1 MKPAASNISFSKKN
15 AADMLG
21 AIIDRLPEG
30 MPNPTVRRLAKLKQ
44 QLNRQ
49 NNSIAELKRKI
60 REKEAMKPKADC
72 DREELIFLKNRL
84 QKEVEVQHKLL
95 ALLVQEQRK
104 EGTSAKDWETIR
116 LCPDKLDEQSCN
128 PWALGSES
136 VEQRGFSFDSNLS
149 PMSSL
154 ELVGTGPRTDA
165 EVCDKLTERME
176 KELMNRDRVIHIL
189 QSRLEQLIV
198 DVRKVKQ
205 QGGVPGCNAVP
216 VNPRFCEADLVRRLE
231 FYRNNTETLGKNL
244 QQMDQALKTIQRE
257 LGTVE
262 DEQQANTMPRST
274 SVTNTT
280 GTSRPV
286 QESANISS
294 TDWKTL
300 CDERCSNAA
309 VPQFGQQAATTPP
322 QPFCTKE
329 LEVQKQYNLLLQEYT
344 RKAAECQQ
352 LSDRLMIAG
361 TAKEGVQDQS
371 TECAERELLKKRCAE
386 LLDERD
392 EFRVLIREQ
401 SVQLEDYRAKFR
413 SAQQKVEEQKLQ
425 IDKQQTTNRRIE
437 QQINFEIQQIK
448 KKFQKQLR
456 ELTPYPRL
464 LEDAEAKVEK
474 LKHSNQKLYSELERT
489 LQQVKLLEE
498 RLNAAQGSKGEEVQK
513 AVELLQLELEHL
525 QQRQEAMQ
533 KEKQAAEEEAA
544 RKQLELDELRTGSAK
559 IIARTNQRMEQ
570 ERQAAQERYG
580 QLETEL
586 AQCRAEASFNISNR
600 EEALRE
606 MHHQIKVLSGSFD
619 DAQLQIQSL
628 RNQLAYLQNEK
639 LLCLE

>member
-1 MKPAASNISFSKKN
+1 MKSGGSNASFSRKN

-21 AIIDRLPEG
+21 AIIDRLPEGG

-60 REKEAMKPKADC
+60 REKDAMKPKADC

-84 QKEVEVQHKLL
+84 QKEVEIQHKLL
-95 ALLVQEQRK
+95 DLVVQEQRK
-104 EGTSAKDWETIR
+104 EGTSARDWETIR

-128 PWALGSES
+128 PWTLGRES

-154 ELVGTGPRTDA
+154 ELGGTGTGIVDA
-165 EVCDKLTERME
+165 DVCGKLTERME
-176 KELMNRDRVIHIL
+176 KELMNRDRVIQIL

-205 QGGVPGCNAVP
+205 QGGVSGCNAVP

-244 QQMDQALKTIQRE
+244 QQMDNALKTIQKE

-262 DEQQANTMPRST
+262 DDSQEPQAAGRST
-274 SVTNTT
+274 SVANTT

-286 QESANISS
+286 RESANISS

-300 CDERCSNAA
+300 CDERSSNAA
-309 VPQFGQQAATTPP
+309 TVGPN
-322 QPFCTKE
+322 FCTKE
-329 LEVQKQYNLLLQEYT
+329 LEVQKQYKLLLQEYT

-352 LSDRLMIAG
+352 LSDRLVIAG
-361 TAKEGVQDQS
+361 TAKEGAQDQS
-371 TECAERELLKKRCAE
+371 QECAERELLKKRCSE
-386 LLDERD
+386 LLDEQD

-401 SVQLEDYRAKFR
+401 SVQLEDYRAKFLA
-413 SAQQKVEEQKLQ
+413 AQQKVEEQKLQ
-425 IDKQQTTNRRIE
+425 MDKQKTTERRIE

-448 KKFQKQLR
+448 KKFHSQLR

-464 LEDAEAKVEK
+464 LEDEEAKVEK
-474 LKHSNQKLYSELERT
+474 LKHSNQKLYGELERT

-498 RLNAAQGSKGEEVQK
+498 RLHAAESSKREEVQK
-513 AVELLQLELEHL
+513 AVEQLQLELEHL
-525 QQRQEAMQ
+525 RQRQETAQ
-533 KEKQAAEEEAA
+533 KDKQAAEEEAV
-544 RKQLELDELRTGSAK
+544 RKQLELDELRTESAK
-559 IIARTNQRMEQ
+559 IIARTNQRLEQ

>member
-1 MKPAASNISFSKKN
+1 M
-15 AADMLG
+15 
-21 AIIDRLPEG
+21 
-30 MPNPTVRRLAKLKQ
+30 RRLAKLKQ

-60 REKEAMKPKADC
+60 REKEGMKPKADC

-84 QKEVEVQHKLL
+84 LKEVEMQHKLL
-95 ALLVQEQRK
+95 NLVVQEQRK
-104 EGTSAKDWETIR
+104 EGTSAKDWQTIR

-128 PWALGSES
+128 PWTLGGES

-154 ELVGTGPRTDA
+154 ELGGAGTDA
-165 EVCDKLTERME
+165 DVCGKLTERME
-176 KELMNRDRVIHIL
+176 KELMNRDRVIQIL
-189 QSRLEQLIV
+189 QSRLEQLVV
-198 DVRKVKQ
+198 DVRRVKQ
-205 QGGVPGCNAVP
+205 QGSSAPGCNP
-216 VNPRFCEADLVRRLE
+216 VQSSPRFCEADMVRRLE

-244 QQMDQALKTIQRE
+244 QQMDQALKIIQKE

-262 DEQQANTMPRST
+262 DDQEEPRTTARST
-274 SVTNTT
+274 SFANTT
-280 GTSRPV
+280 D
-286 QESANISS
+286 E
-294 TDWKTL
+294 
-300 CDERCSNAA
+300 ERCSNAA
-309 VPQFGQQAATTPP
+309 
-322 QPFCTKE
+322 E

-344 RKAAECQQ
+344 RKAAECQR
-352 LSDRLMIAG
+352 LSDRLAIAA
-361 TAKEGVQDQS
+361 TVKEASPDQS
-371 TECAERELLKKRCAE
+371 AECAERDLLKKRCSE
-386 LLDERD
+386 LLDEQD

-413 SAQQKVEEQKLQ
+413 TAQQKVEEQKLQ
-425 IDKQQTTNRRIE
+425 MDKQQTTNRRIE
-437 QQINFEIQQIK
+437 QQINFEIEQIK
-448 KKFQKQLR
+448 KKFQNQLR

-464 LEDAEAKVEK
+464 LEDAEAKAEK
-474 LKHSNQKLYSELERT
+474 LKQSNQKLYSELERT

-498 RLNAAQGSKGEEVQK
+498 RLHAAESSKGAEVQK

-533 KEKQAAEEEAA
+533 KEKQTAEDEAA
-544 RKQLELDELRTGSAK
+544 RKQLELDELRTESAK

-570 ERQAAQERYG
+570 ERQTAQERYD
-580 QLETEL
+580 QLEADL

-606 MHHQIKVLSGSFD
+606 MHHQIKVLSSSFD

-639 LLCLE
+639 LVCLE